1 MNKELKDTII
11 KKQGDLLYTTLSE
24 ECAEL
29 IQACSKII
37 RCKYTDKNNI
47 ELFNNICEE
56 INDVEMNLELIKVQ
70 IFIDYLAYG
79 YDIDK
84 NTVSDKIKEWNRIK
98 TEKLNK
104 IFLKDKKN
112 EL

>member
-1 MNKELKDTII
+1 M
-11 KKQGDLLYTTLSE
+11 
-24 ECAEL
+24 
-29 IQACSKII
+29 
-37 RCKYTDKNNI
+37 
-47 ELFNNICEE
+47 FNNICEE